1 MFNYIIIIMAGIVKI
16 TFKDAIGSEPIRA
29 ELPTSM
35 TLFDLYEKVAH
46 VTGRKISKLVIQMSG
61 SYMSTELVKSRDQT
75 IQSISG
81 AFIRNS
87 HGGNEITLF
96 VIYDERGGSSRKRRR
111 TKRRKTN
118 KKRRTNRRK

>member
-1 MFNYIIIIMAGIVKI
+1 MAGVVRI

-29 ELPTSM
+29 DLLTSM
-35 TLFDLYEKVAH
+35 SLFDLYEKVAQ
-46 VTGRKISKLVIQMSG
+46 VTGRKIKTLIIQMLG
-61 SYMSTELVKSRDQT
+61 SPYMGTELEKRRDQT

-81 AFIRNS
+81 AFVN
-87 HGGNEITLF
+87 NEITLF
-96 VIYDERGGSSRKRRR
+96 VIYDERGGSSRKRKR

>member
-1 MFNYIIIIMAGIVKI
+1 MAGIVKI

-35 TLFDLYEKVAH
+35 TLFDLYEKVAQ

-61 SYMSTELVKSRDQT
+61 AYMSTVLEKSRIQT

-81 AFIRNS
+81 AFVN
-87 HGGNEITLF
+87 NEITLF

>member
-1 MFNYIIIIMAGIVKI
+1 MFNYIIIIMATRDIVRI

-29 ELPTSM
+29 DLLTSM
-35 TLFDLYEKVAH
+35 TLFDLYEKVAQ
-46 VTGRKISKLVIQMSG
+46 VTGRKISKLIIQMSG
-61 SYMSTELVKSRDQT
+61 PYMSTELGKSRTQT

-81 AFIRNS
+81 AFVN
-87 HGGNEITLF
+87 NEITLF
-96 VIYDERGGSSRKRRR
+96 VIYDERGGSSRKRKR

>member
-1 MFNYIIIIMAGIVKI
+1 MAGIVKI

-35 TLFDLYEKVAH
+35 TLFQLYERVAQ

-61 SYMSTELVKSRDQT
+61 PYMGTELEKSRIQT

-81 AFIRNS
+81 AFVN
-87 HGGNEITLF
+87 NEITLF
-96 VIYDERGGSSRKRRR
+96 VVYDMRGGSSRKRKR
-111 TKRRKTN
+111 TNKRRKTN

>member
-1 MFNYIIIIMAGIVKI
+1 MAGRDIVRI

-29 ELPTSM
+29 DLLTSM
-35 TLFDLYEKVAH
+35 SLFDLYEKVAQ
-46 VTGRKISKLVIQMSG
+46 VTGRKIKTLIIQMLG
-61 SYMSTELVKSRDQT
+61 SPYMGTELEKRRDQT

-81 AFIRNS
+81 AFVN
-87 HGGNEITLF
+87 NEITLF

-118 KKRRTNRRK
+118 KKRKTNRRK

>member
-1 MFNYIIIIMAGIVKI
+1 MFNYIITIMATRDIVRI

-29 ELPTSM
+29 DLLTSM
-35 TLFDLYEKVAH
+35 TLFDLYEKVAQ
-46 VTGRKISKLVIQMSG
+46 VTGRKISKLIIQMLG
-61 SYMSTELVKSRDQT
+61 SPYMGIALEKSRIQT

-81 AFIRNS
+81 AFVN
-87 HGGNEITLF
+87 NEITLF
-96 VIYDERGGSSRKRRR
+96 VIYDERGGSSRKRKR

>member
-1 MFNYIIIIMAGIVKI
+1 MAGVVRI

-29 ELPTSM
+29 DLLTSM
-35 TLFDLYEKVAH
+35 SLFDLYEKVAQ
-46 VTGRKISKLVIQMSG
+46 VTGRKIKTLIIQMLG
-61 SYMSTELVKSRDQT
+61 SPYMGTELEKRRDQT

-81 AFIRNS
+81 AFVN
-87 HGGNEITLF
+87 NEITLF

-118 KKRRTNRRK
+118 KKRKTNRRK

>member
-1 MFNYIIIIMAGIVKI
+1 MAGVVRI

-29 ELPTSM
+29 DLPTSM
-35 TLFDLYEKVAH
+35 TLFDLYERVAQ
-46 VTGRKISKLVIQMSG
+46 VTGRKISKLVIQMLG
-61 SYMSTELVKSRDQT
+61 SPHMSTVLEKSRIQT

-81 AFIRNS
+81 AFVN
-87 HGGNEITLF
+87 NEITLF
-96 VIYDERGGSSRKRRR
+96 VVYDMRGGSSRKRKRRR

>member
-1 MFNYIIIIMAGIVKI
+1 MAGVVRI

-29 ELPTSM
+29 DLLTSM
-35 TLFDLYEKVAH
+35 SLFDLYEKVAQ
-46 VTGRKISKLVIQMSG
+46 VTGRKISKLVIQMLDSP
-61 SYMSTELVKSRDQT
+61 YMSTVLEKRRDQT

-81 AFIRNS
+81 AFVN
-87 HGGNEITLF
+87 NEITLF

>member
-1 MFNYIIIIMAGIVKI
+1 MAGIVKI

-35 TLFDLYEKVAH
+35 TLFQLYERVAQ
-46 VTGRKISKLVIQMSG
+46 VTGRKISKLVIQMLG
-61 SYMSTELVKSRDQT
+61 SPYMGTELGKRRDQT

-81 AFIRNS
+81 AFVN
-87 HGGNEITLF
+87 NEITLF
-96 VIYDERGGSSRKRRR
+96 VVYDMRGGSSRKRKRKR
-111 TKRRKTN
+111 TNKRRKTN

>member
-1 MFNYIIIIMAGIVKI
+1 MTSRNFVRI

-29 ELPTSM
+29 DLPTSM
-35 TLFDLYEKVAH
+35 TLFDLYEKVAQ
-46 VTGRKISKLVIQMSG
+46 VTGRKIRTLLIQMSG
-61 SYMSTELVKSRDQT
+61 SYMSTELEKSRIQT

-81 AFIRNS
+81 AFVTNS
-87 HGGNEITLF
+87 QGGNEITLF

>member
-1 MFNYIIIIMAGIVKI
+1 MAGIVKI

-35 TLFDLYEKVAH
+35 TLFDLYEKVAQ
-46 VTGRKISKLVIQMSG
+46 VTRRKISKLVIQMLG
-61 SYMSTELVKSRDQT
+61 SPYMGTELVKSRDQT

-87 HGGNEITLF
+87 QGGNEITLF
-96 VIYDERGGSSRKRRR
+96 VIYDERGGSSRKRKR

>member
-1 MFNYIIIIMAGIVKI
+1 MAGIVKI

-35 TLFDLYEKVAH
+35 TLFDLYEKVAQ

-61 SYMSTELVKSRDQT
+61 AYMSTVLEKSRIQT

-81 AFIRNS
+81 AFVN
-87 HGGNEITLF
+87 NEITLF
-96 VIYDERGGSSRKRRR
+96 VVYDMRGGSSRKRKR
-111 TKRRKTN
+111 TNKRRKTN

>member
-1 MFNYIIIIMAGIVKI
+1 MAGRDIVRI
-16 TFKDAIGSEPIRA
+16 TFKDAIGTESIRSDF
-29 ELPTSM
+29 LTSM
-35 TLFDLYEKVAH
+35 TLFDLYEKVAQ
-46 VTGRKISKLVIQMSG
+46 VTRRKISKLLIQMSG
-61 SYMSTELVKSRDQT
+61 PYMSTVLEKSHIQT

-81 AFIRNS
+81 AFVRNS
-87 HGGNEITLF
+87 QGVNEITLF

>member
-1 MFNYIIIIMAGIVKI
+1 MAGVVRI

-29 ELPTSM
+29 DLLTSM
-35 TLFDLYEKVAH
+35 SLFDLYEKVAQ
-46 VTGRKISKLVIQMSG
+46 VTGRKIKTLIIQMLG
-61 SYMSTELVKSRDQT
+61 SPYMGTELEKRRDQT

-81 AFIRNS
+81 AFVN
-87 HGGNEITLF
+87 NEITLF